1 MIDPEA
7 WRAALPGEER
17 NRTILA
23 MASEKWAMV
32 DKSVTRR

>member
-7 WRAALPGEER
+7 WRVALASEER

-32 DKSVTRR
+32 EKSLTRQ